1 MARRH
6 NPATPFL
13 FPVGTSEVKK
23 KTILFRENTLLKNP
37 LLYPAIMEI
46 RIFIS
51 SPGDVVAE
59 RAIAKRVIRKL
70 QKEFGTAVTLKP
82 LLWEDMPLQSTSTFQ
97 EGIDKIVHAG
107 LVDIAIFILWSRLGS
122 PLGVH
127 YRRSDGSFYRS
138 GTEYEYEM
146 MLAANKQTGKP
157 EILAYIKNAPV
168 TTILAGMNDL
178 TAIEEWTEQN
188 KQVQHF
194 IKENF
199 YDKESRTVYG
209 AYHQFEESVSF
220 EQKLTEHL
228 RRLIVEKTGQVK
240 ETEWSGN
247 PYMGLKSFEFEDEA
261 VFYGRRRV
269 INEIEELLIAGYA
282 SKKSASLIVLGES
295 GSGKS
300 SLVKAGLLPDLSD
313 SGIVPDAAWKLH
325 TVTPA
330 QFGGDVFPGIVKLVA
345 DAFPSLKGSR
355 IWEDVQNGSEVNYA
369 YVADFLNRDTETPAT
384 KQVNLFFFDQFEELF
399 TEPQITEEMRG
410 RVIALLQGL
419 VNTRKMWFI
428 FSIRSDFY
436 HKFIS
441 YPGLLELKK
450 QSIVYDLPV
459 MRHSE
464 LQEIVEEP
472 ARKAGLKWEVDS
484 HTGNS
489 LKAVIINDITSHAG
503 DLPLIEFALSEL
515 YARRNARNELTFEA
529 YEQIGR
535 VDGAIVQYVDNLY
548 AGLTNGEKEIFEHLL
563 SAIVTESAS
572 NKGIYVRRIARLAE
586 LEKDEAYKQ
595 LIAKMVKAHLFVTG
609 KDMGGEP
616 TLTIAHE
623 MLLTSWKVILNWIE
637 KEKSF
642 ISLNEYYENCGNYW
656 KESGYA
662 TGNLIKGKEAIREAE
677 YFLLHWKT
685 CISRQ
690 ASALLDRSIRRFY
703 RKYYGIYIGVFVL
716 LAVSLSCLGISVAT
730 DNPIIKDYLGT
741 DFPWPPLILMYAVL
755 LLSLLHKL
763 WLKQKA
769 LPLYRTVRKSL
780 VFLSVLSALSLADVV
795 LIIRQIAIAVNEQ
808 NDVGAA
814 IGQGIYLLV
823 PAFVFFNLAQVVID
837 YRNVIKW
844 RRRIFSKSLRAS
856 RIIRKITA
864 VSAYLLV
871 TLFFIGALAAW
882 GIVLNEKEEKL
893 TKSYEIIDELFDGL
907 NNIQSQL
914 SSRDVLYVNNKR
926 LSYLWENFG
935 DQLRDTVTDPRDY
948 QYALCYYNLGRPDRV
963 PGNLDFGSL
972 SNLYLAIKTYSELG
986 SHDFVKLLVESY
998 QLRLDYSDG
1007 HSISEIDADVIW
1019 AAEKAGA
1026 FEWAKAL
1033 YDTVQYDLNA
1043 NPALRINYGHA
1054 LLMTGYFREAVAQYA
1069 AQINEPSYPWR
1080 NEIIKDFSILR
1091 WSGCSGDT
1099 IAIAE
1104 KALGLPARH
1113 IFTSPADEET
1123 TPALAEPLAGEWRCM
1138 ENGNYIDWEITR
1150 NNYNLCFYSLKDT
1163 LENEL
1168 FRAVTHYRLKEEG
1181 TTLIIEELDCRQN
1194 TLATGILELT
1204 DENEL
1209 HCKIIDNGIPEQANA
1224 SRIYVRKTEE
1234 E

>member
-1 MARRH
+1 M
-6 NPATPFL
+6 
-13 FPVGTSEVKK
+13 
-23 KTILFRENTLLKNP
+23 KNP
-37 LLYPAIMEI
+37 LLYPTIMEI

-82 LLWEDMPLQSTSTFQ
+82 LLWEDMPLQSTTTFQ

-127 YRRSDGSFYRS
+127 YRRPDGSFYRS

-146 MLAANKQTGKP
+146 MLTANKQTGKP

-168 TTILAGMNDL
+168 TGILAGMNDL
-178 TAIEEWTEQN
+178 AAIEEWTEQN

-209 AYHQFEESVSF
+209 AYHQFDESVSF

-261 VFYGRRRV
+261 IFYGRRRV
-269 INEIEELLIAGYA
+269 INEIEGLLIAGYA
-282 SKKSASLIVLGES
+282 SQKSASLILLGES

-313 SGIVPDAAWKLH
+313 SGIVPDAAWNLH

-330 QFGGDVFPGIVKLVA
+330 QFGGDIFQGIVNLVSA
-345 DAFPSLKGSR
+345 AFPSLNGSR
-355 IWEDVQNGSEVNYA
+355 IWEDVQNGNEINYA
-369 YVADFLNRDTETPAT
+369 YLSDFLTRDAT
-384 KQVNLFFFDQFEELF
+384 TAGAKQVNLFFFDQFEELF

-419 VNTRKMWFI
+419 VSTRKMWFI

-441 YPGLLELKK
+441 YPRLLELKK

-459 MRHSE
+459 MLHSE

-484 HTGNS
+484 HTGSS

-515 YARRNARNELTFEA
+515 YAHRNAQNELTFEA
-529 YEQIGR
+529 YEKIGR
-535 VDGAIVQYVDNLY
+535 ADGAIVQYVDNLY
-548 AGLTNGEKEIFEHLL
+548 AGLTGTEKEIFEQLL

-572 NKGIYVRRIARLAE
+572 NKGIYVRRTARLAE
-586 LEKDEAYKQ
+586 LEKNESYKQ
-595 LIAKMVKAHLFVTG
+595 LIAKLVKAHIFVTG
-609 KDMGGEP
+609 KDMNGQP

-637 KEKSF
+637 KEKNF
-642 ISLNEYYENCGNYW
+642 IGLNEYYENCGNYW

-690 ASALLDRSIRRFY
+690 ASALLDQSVRRFY
-703 RKYYGIYIGVFVL
+703 RRYYGIYIGVFVL
-716 LAVSLSCLGISVAT
+716 LAVSLACLGISVAT
-730 DNPIIKDYLGT
+730 DNPIINDFTGT
-741 DFPWPPLILMYAVL
+741 DYPWPPMILLYAVL
-755 LLSLLHKL
+755 LLFLLYKL

-780 VFLSVLSALSLADVV
+780 VFLSVLSALSLADVL
-795 LIIRQIAIAVNEQ
+795 LIIRQTVIAVNEH
-808 NDVGAA
+808 NDVGEA

-823 PAFVFFNLAQVVID
+823 PAFVFFNLAQAVID
-837 YRNVIKW
+837 YRNVVKW
-844 RRRIFSKSLRAS
+844 KRRIFSKSVRAS
-856 RIIRKITA
+856 RIIRQITA

-871 TLFFIGALAAW
+871 TLFFVGALAAW
-882 GIVLNEKEEKL
+882 GIVLNEKGEKL
-893 TKSYEIIDELFDGL
+893 AKSYEIIDELFDGL
-907 NNIQSQL
+907 NNIQSRL
-914 SSRDVLYVNNKR
+914 SPGDVLYVNNKR

-935 DQLRDTVTDPRDY
+935 DQLRDTVTDRRDY
-948 QYALCYYNLGRPDRV
+948 QYALCHYNLGRPDLV
-963 PGNLDFGSL
+963 PGNLDSESFPSL
-972 SNLYLAIKTYSELG
+972 WLSIKAYSELG
-986 SHDFVKLLVESY
+986 NYEWVKLLAELY
-998 QLRLDYSDG
+998 QLQLDYSDE
-1007 HSISEIDADVIW
+1007 HSVNEIDADVIW
-1019 AAEKAGA
+1019 AAEKARA
-1026 FEWAKAL
+1026 FEWAKAV
-1033 YDTVQYDLNA
+1033 YDTARYDLNT

-1054 LLMTGYFREAVAQYA
+1054 LLMTGHFREAVAQYA
-1069 AQINEPSYPWR
+1069 EQINEPSYPWQ
-1080 NEIIKDFSILR
+1080 NEIVKDFSILR
-1091 WSGCSGDT
+1091 WLGCSGDT

-1104 KALGLPARH
+1104 KALGLPVRR
-1113 IFTSPADEET
+1113 IFTAPADEET
-1123 TPALAEPLAGEWRCM
+1123 TPELAEPLAGEWRCP

-1150 NNYNLCFYSLKDT
+1150 NNHNLCFYSVKDSS
-1163 LENEL
+1163 EKEQ
-1168 FRAVTHYRLKEEG
+1168 FRAVTRYRLKKKG
-1181 TTLIIEELDCRQN
+1181 SSLIIEELDCRQN
-1194 TLATGILELT
+1194 TLSTGMLELAG
-1204 DENEL
+1204 ENEL

-1224 SRIYVRKTEE
+1224 TRIYFRKTEDE
-1234 E
+1234 

>member
-1 MARRH
+1 MARRY

-13 FPVGTSEVKK
+13 LPVATSEVKK
-23 KTILFRENTLLKNP
+23 DDPFRKNRLLKNP
-37 LLYPAIMEI
+37 LLYPTIMEI

-70 QKEFGTAVTLKP
+70 QKELGTAVTLKP

-127 YRRSDGSFYRS
+127 YRRADGTFYRS

-146 MLAANKQTGKP
+146 MLTANKQTGKP

-168 TTILAGMNDL
+168 TSILAGMNDL

-228 RRLIVEKTGQVK
+228 RRLIIEKTGQVK
-240 ETEWSGN
+240 ETEWNGN
-247 PYMGLKSFEFEDEA
+247 PYMGLKSFEFDDEA
-261 VFYGRRRV
+261 IFYGRRRV
-269 INEIEELLIAGYA
+269 INEIEGLLIAEYA
-282 SKKSASLIVLGES
+282 SKESASLILLGES

-313 SGIVPDAAWKLH
+313 SGIVSDAAWKLH

-330 QFGGDVFPGIVKLVA
+330 QFGGDIFPGIVKLVS

-355 IWEDVQNGSEVNYA
+355 IWEDVQNGNEINYA
-369 YVADFLNRDTETPAT
+369 YLADFLNRDAGTAGA

-399 TEPQITEEMRG
+399 TEPQITEEMRE

-419 VNTRKMWFI
+419 VSTRKMWFI

-441 YPGLLELKK
+441 YPRLLELKK
-450 QSIVYDLPV
+450 LSIVYDLPV
-459 MRHSE
+459 MLHSE

-489 LKAVIINDITSHAG
+489 LKSVIINDITSHAG

-515 YARRNARNELTFEA
+515 YAHRNAQNELTFEA

-535 VDGAIVQYVDNLY
+535 ADGAIVQYVNNLY
-548 AGLTNGEKEIFEHLL
+548 AALTSGEKAIFEQLL

-586 LEKDEAYKQ
+586 LEKNEAYKQ
-595 LIAKMVKAHLFVTG
+595 LIAKLVKAHIFVTG
-609 KDMGGEP
+609 KDMNGQP
-616 TLTIAHE
+616 TLTVAHE
-623 MLLTSWKVILNWIE
+623 MLLTSWEVILNWIE

-685 CISRQ
+685 CISKQ
-690 ASALLDRSIRRFY
+690 ASALLDQSVRRFY
-703 RKYYGIYIGVFVL
+703 RRYYGIYIGVFVL
-716 LAVSLSCLGISVAT
+716 LVFSLSCLGISVAT
-730 DNPIIKDYLGT
+730 DNPIIKDFMGT
-741 DFPWPPLILMYAVL
+741 DFTWAPLILMYAVL
-755 LLSLLHKL
+755 LLFLLHKL

-769 LPLYRTVRKSL
+769 QPLYRTVRKSL
-780 VFLSVLSALSLADVV
+780 VFLSVLSALAFADVL
-795 LIIRQIAIAVNEQ
+795 LIIKQVIIAVNEQ
-808 NDVGAA
+808 NDVATA

-823 PAFVFFNLAQVVID
+823 PAFIFFNLAQTVID
-837 YRNVIKW
+837 YRNVVKW
-844 RRRIFSKSLRAS
+844 KRRIFSKSLRAS

-864 VSAYLLV
+864 VFAYLLV
-871 TLFFIGALAAW
+871 TLFIIGALIAW

-893 TKSYEIIDELFDGL
+893 TKSYETIDQLFDGY
-907 NNIQSQL
+907 NIVQSRL
-914 SSRDVLYVNNKR
+914 LPGDVLYINNLR
-926 LSYLWENFG
+926 LSYLWENFKE
-935 DQLRDTVTDPRDY
+935 QLLDTVTDRRDY
-948 QYALCYYNLGRPDRV
+948 QYALCHYNLGRPDRV
-963 PGNLDFGSL
+963 PGNLDFDYFTDMQLG
-972 SNLYLAIKTYSELG
+972 IKVHSELG
-986 SHDFVKLLVESY
+986 NYELVKPLAEEYKDALSRTES
-998 QLRLDYSDG
+998 R
-1007 HSISEIDADVIW
+1007 SISEIDADVIW

-1033 YDTVQYDLNA
+1033 YDTVQYNLDDNGS
-1043 NPALRINYGHA
+1043 LRINYGHA
-1054 LLMTGYFREAVAQYA
+1054 LLMTGHFREAITQYA

-1080 NEIIKDFSILR
+1080 NEIAKDFAILR
-1091 WSGCSGDT
+1091 WLGCSGDT

-1104 KALGLPARH
+1104 KALGLPVRR
-1113 IFTSPADEET
+1113 IFTTPADEET
-1123 TPALAEPLAGEWRCM
+1123 TPELAEPLAGEWRCL

-1150 NNYNLCFYSLKDT
+1150 DNYNLCFYSLKDSS
-1163 LENEL
+1163 EKEQ
-1168 FRAVTHYRLKEEG
+1168 FRAVTRYRLKKDG
-1181 TTLIIEELDCRQN
+1181 ANLIMEELDCRQN
-1194 TLATGILELT
+1194 TLSTGILELT

-1209 HCKIIDNGIPEQANA
+1209 HCKIVDNGIPEQANA
-1224 SRIYVRKTEE
+1224 TRIYFRKSEDE
-1234 E
+1234 